1 VQYSGCSDLPVPP
14 VALAEL
20 LFNYIITNRRFGNMI
35 IWQRRLPLKNSSI
48 FDLFLLAFLAFC
60 TTQFSCNSRAKASY
74 PSPPGY
80 NLNKPIVYT
89 LPDILKEISGII
101 YYKKD
106 SSLFAI
112 NDEKGWLFKIHLG
125 LPVRVERWKFSNA
138 GDYEDLALK
147 DSTFYVLKS
156 KGVIEKFRFTS
167 GDSLVLQSFKVPEI
181 GNEFE
186 TLYFDSTE
194 KRLILICKNCVGDK
208 KKQVSS
214 WSFDPVTD
222 SFAKSFTIETSK
234 IKEQLNDDELKFKPS
249 AAAYHPITGE
259 LYIIASVNSALVIL
273 NKDHTVKGSYRIDP
287 ALFKQPEGMTFTP
300 KGDLIISNEASERG
314 AADILFF
321 KYAKISKP

>member
-1 VQYSGCSDLPVPP
+1 
-14 VALAEL
+14 
-20 LFNYIITNRRFGNMI
+20 MI
-35 IWQRRLPLKNSSI
+35 PRHPRLELKNFSI
-48 FDLFLLAFLAFC
+48 FELFLLAFLAFC
-60 TTQFSCNSRAKASY
+60 MAEVSCNSRAKASY

-80 NLNKPIVYT
+80 DLNKPIAYK
-89 LPDILKEISGII
+89 LPDILNEISGII

-125 LPVRVERWKFSNA
+125 TPVRVERWKFSDA
-138 GDYEDLALK
+138 GDYEDLALS

-156 KGVIEKFRFTS
+156 KGAIEKFMFLS
-167 GDSLVLQSFKVPEI
+167 GDSLSLRNFKVPET

-186 TLYFDSTE
+186 TLYYDSTE
-194 KRLILICKNCVGDK
+194 KKLILICKNCIGDK

-214 WSFDPVTD
+214 WSFDPVSD
-222 SFAKSFTIETSK
+222 SFVRSFTIETSK

-249 AAAYHPITGE
+249 AAAIHPISGE
-259 LYIIASVNSALVIL
+259 LYIISSVNSALVIL
-273 NKDHTVKGSYRIDP
+273 NKDHTVKNSYRIDP

-300 KGDLIISNEASERG
+300 KGDLVISNEASDRG

-321 KYAKISKP
+321 KYSKISKP